1 MKRRDRIP
9 LALLAVGLLLSSY
22 FSAPARSAG
31 GGACL
36 AILPL
41 LAGDNSMQQI
51 ANTGTENRFAPS
63 WQLKD
68 LEGKSVKLAD
78 FKGKV
83 VVLNFWATWC
93 PPCRREIPDFV
104 ALQKQYADKGLVI
117 IGVSLDEGGASVVK
131 PFAKK
136 MGINYPVVMG
146 DQKTIAAYGGVQVV
160 PTTFIIDKTGKLA
173 AQHEGGADRATFEAE
188 IKPLL

>member
-1 MKRRDRIP
+1 MKRRDNIV
-9 LALLAVGLLLSSY
+9 LGVFATGLLFRSY
-22 FSAPARSAG
+22 FTAPASFG
-31 GGACL
+31 GNGRCL

-41 LAGDNSMQQI
+41 LAGDNSVQQI
-51 ANTGTENRFAPS
+51 ANTTTQNRVAPDWRLTS
-63 WQLKD
+63 LD
-68 LEGKSVKLAD
+68 GKAIKLSD

-117 IGVSLDEGGASVVK
+117 IGVSLDEGGAAVVK
-131 PFAKK
+131 PFVKK
-136 MGINYPVVMG
+136 IGINYPVVMG
-146 DQKTIAAYGGVQVV
+146 DQKTIAAYGGIQVV
-160 PTTFIIDKTGKLA
+160 PTTFIIDKTGKVA
-173 AQHEGGADRATFEAE
+173 AQHEGGADRATFESE

>member
-1 MKRRDRIP
+1 MAKRSK
-9 LALLAVGLLLSSY
+9 LS
-22 FSAPARSAG
+22 
-31 GGACL
+31 
-36 AILPL
+36 
-41 LAGDNSMQQI
+41 
-51 ANTGTENRFAPS
+51 
-63 WQLKD
+63 
-68 LEGKSVKLAD
+68 D

-117 IGVSLDEGGASVVK
+117 IGVSLDEDGAAVVK
-131 PFAKK
+131 PFASK

-146 DQKTIAAYGGVQVV
+146 DQKTAAAYGGIQVV
-160 PTTFIIDKTGKLA
+160 PTTFIFDKSGKIA